1 MAKQIIEARV
11 KQKVDTES
19 NWLNNELRL
28 LDGEQAFVR
37 TDAGV
42 SVNFK
47 IGDGN
52 KTFSELPYFYP
63 PLTLGSISTTQTL
76 SQLNALADGVW
87 VARGSGTFAFGL
99 TAEEGYF
106 TTFRKVGTQW
116 TLNSRTEV
124 LFTAPNIDWIED
136 QLENHE
142 RRITWNESVTRD
154 HSTYIQGLTNNINV
168 LDNVVRNLDETQIKM
183 IGQYPELDNPTFQSS
198 FNRRLFNYVKNSL
211 DTSTNFKTNTFNNVT
226 DQFGFGTGSY
236 KFGQRSNG
244 TTYMDVLGT
253 RHAFRK
259 DAFNVGK
266 DDDNYMELNYDVLI
280 GRVNGVRWGIRKDIN
295 QTRASNLQ
303 MPMTGSTFRTAVI
316 SVNGEYADE
325 NGNVVFSGG
334 GGSGEYVLP
343 IASAARLGGI
353 RVGSGLTIGFD
364 GTLNAVA
371 SSNIYTSNGTITD
384 NRTVNLNNK
393 TITFTNGGFKA
404 DKLTL
409 LLMLEN
415 TTPLTI
421 WADRNGK
428 LKYTNKDGVTADIG
442 AGGGG
447 ASYIAGVGITIDRN
461 EISAKVD
468 GTTIT
473 TNASGQLV
481 AIGGGGGGGSFNP
494 SGVNNVTNAFSL
506 TSPTWSIKSDYAGD
520 DSNVLTFDVGAGAK
534 VSFNK
539 STGIRF
545 DDSELD
551 RAMYIE
557 PSGISLQQDS
567 ENGLYIGLNGMI
579 TNKGEY
585 TYPTQSGTMVMSVN
599 GVQADATGNIV
610 VSGGG
615 ATYTGANG
623 IQISGSNVITPQYGT
638 TSNTVAQ
645 GNDSRFP
652 TTAEKTS
659 WNNKLDKPTAN
670 AELASVVG
678 FDAGGVSKKS
688 EVVEIASS
696 WTSGTAPTATQLTDA
711 FPNAMFVMAVNLT
724 VPKMYIKS
732 GGGWKSVNLETVV

>member
-142 RRITWNESVTRD
+142 RRITWNEALIREQGG
-154 HSTYIQGLTNNINV
+154 YIQGLANNFNV
-168 LDNVVRNLDETQIKM
+168 LDNTVRNLDENQIK
-183 IGQYPELDNPTFQSS
+183 IVGLYPDLENPTAQSS
-198 FNRRLFNYVKNSL
+198 FNRRLFNYVKNGL
-211 DTSTNFKTNTFNNVT
+211 ATTSNFKTNTFNNVT
-226 DQFGFGTGSY
+226 EQFGFGTSSF
-236 KFGQRSNG
+236 KFGQRSDG
-244 TTYMDVLGT
+244 TAYTDSLGT
-253 RHAFRK
+253 RNSFKK
-259 DAFNVGK
+259 DAFRVGK
-266 DDDNYMELNYDVLI
+266 DDDNYMELYYDVLI
-280 GRVNGVRWGIRKDIN
+280 GRTNGVAWGIKKDRT

-334 GGSGEYVLP
+334 GGSEYVLP
-343 IASAARLGGI
+343 VASAARLGGI

-371 SSNIYTSNGTITD
+371 SSNIYTSNGTLTD
-384 NRTVNLNNK
+384 NRTVDLNNK

-409 LLMLEN
+409 PLMLEN

-428 LKYTNKDGVTADIG
+428 LKYTNKDGVTSDIG

-447 ASYIAGVGITIDRN
+447 ASYIAGLGITIDRN

-468 GTTIT
+468 GTTIK
-473 TNASGQLV
+473 TNASGQLIAV
-481 AIGGGGGGGSFNP
+481 
-494 SGVNNVTNAFSL
+494 
-506 TSPTWSIKSDYAGD
+506 
-520 DSNVLTFDVGAGAK
+520 
-534 VSFNK
+534 
-539 STGIRF
+539 
-545 DDSELD
+545 
-551 RAMYIE
+551 
-557 PSGISLQQDS
+557 
-567 ENGLYIGLNGMI
+567 
-579 TNKGEY
+579 
-585 TYPTQSGTMVMSVN
+585 
-599 GVQADATGNIV
+599 
-610 VSGGG
+610 GGG

-623 IQISGSNVITPQYGT
+623 IQISGSNVITPTYGT
-638 TSNTVAQ
+638 ASNTVAQ

-652 TTAEKTS
+652 TTAEKTA

-696 WTSGTAPTATQLTDA
+696 WTSGTAPTSTQLTDA
-711 FPNAMFVMAVNLT
+711 FPNAMFVLAVNLT